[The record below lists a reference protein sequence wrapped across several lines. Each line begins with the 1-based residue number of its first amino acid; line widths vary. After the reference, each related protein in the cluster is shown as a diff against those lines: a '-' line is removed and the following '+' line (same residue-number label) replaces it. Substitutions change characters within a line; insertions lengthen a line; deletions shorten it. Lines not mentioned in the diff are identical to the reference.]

1 MEPKNEIG
9 VIVLFAQQA
18 EKYGFEII
26 EIQPSFPDAL
36 VKKGEVIYRVE
47 FEYQASSF
55 HTHQHDVHDCD
66 LVICWHN
73 DLTDMVLPVLALSS
87 PDWPQTSLVLPSNE
101 ARDAFYWKCRAVKA
115 ERELKNI
122 RRRKVEQNETGLVVL
137 RQRTISKEEAQE
149 SLLAYVA
156 KHPTASYSEI
166 AKAIDKSKATVA
178 NYVNQ
183 MMRVGRLAESE
194 LGWQVFTKPL
204 TERQEAILALLNEGY
219 VPDDIAI
226 KLSASVRSVYR
237 DIKIMNGIATTETL
251 TRFSTT
257 GDHLT

>member
-1 MEPKNEIG
+1 MEPKNEMG

-18 EKYGFEII
+18 EKYGFEIV

-36 VKKGEVIYRVE
+36 VKKGDTIYRVE

-73 DLTDMVLPVLALSS
+73 DLADMVLPILALSS
-87 PDWPQTSLVLPSNE
+87 PEWSQTSLVLPSNE
-101 ARDAFYWKCRAVKA
+101 ARDAFYWKCRAIRA
-115 ERELKNI
+115 EREVKNL
-122 RRRKVEQNETGLVVL
+122 RRSKAGQNENSFIPS
-137 RQRTISKEEAQE
+137 RQRTISKDEAQE

-166 AKAIDKSKATVA
+166 AKAIDKSKSTVSY
-178 NYVNQ
+178 YVNQ
-183 MMRVGRLAESE
+183 LMQDGRLTETE
-194 LGWQVFTKPL
+194 IGWQVFTKPL
-204 TERQEAILALLNEGY
+204 TQRQEAILPLLNEGY
-219 VPDDIAI
+219 APEDIAI

-237 DIKIMNGIATTETL
+237 DIKILNGTATTETL
-251 TRFSTT
+251 S
-257 GDHLT
+257 GS

>member
-18 EKYGFEII
+18 EKYGFEIV
-26 EIQPSFPDAL
+26 EIQPAFPDAL
-36 VKKGEVIYRVE
+36 VKKGDTIYRVE

-73 DLTDMVLPVLALSS
+73 DLMDMVLPVLALSS
-87 PDWPQTSLVLPSNE
+87 PDWPLTSLVLPSNE
-101 ARDAFYWKCRAVKA
+101 ARDAFYWKCRAIRA
-115 ERELKNI
+115 EREMKNL
-122 RRRKVEQNETGLVVL
+122 RRSKAGQNGNSLIPS
-137 RQRTISKEEAQE
+137 RQRTTSKEEAQE

-166 AKAIDKSKATVA
+166 AKAIEKSKSTVA
-178 NYVNQ
+178 YYVNQ
-183 MMRVGRLAESE
+183 LIQDGRLTETE

-237 DIKIMNGIATTETL
+237 DIKTLNGIATTETL
-251 TRFSTT
+251 SGFLTN
-257 GDHLT
+257 GDT